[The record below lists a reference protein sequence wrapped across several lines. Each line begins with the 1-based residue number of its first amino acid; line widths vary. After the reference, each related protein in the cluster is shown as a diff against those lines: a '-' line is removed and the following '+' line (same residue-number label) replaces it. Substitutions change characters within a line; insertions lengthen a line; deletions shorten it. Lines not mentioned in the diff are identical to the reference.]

1 MLTSA
6 WVSPNLVVCH
16 ECGRAA
22 GSLHLCFSR
31 SFTPPDHVAFRCWGL
46 QVSSSE
52 LMELEVPGSAWTG
65 AAHTSRSCHHHIA
78 SFNSVS
84 NLPSTCYVVF
94 DGSLLSGKLWAL
106 KKVLQRCGRWKRSL
120 IPARGFQKEARLAS
134 TAKTRW
140 MEGKGDGSQSPKT
153 SKWNG

>member
-1 MLTSA
+1 MRFQSFGFIFIPPASWMAMSRKQIQFQKNDSA
-6 WVSPNLVVCH
+6 WLIT
-16 ECGRAA
+16 A
-22 GSLHLCFSR
+22 
-31 SFTPPDHVAFRCWGL
+31 
-46 QVSSSE
+46 VSS
-52 LMELEVPGSAWTG
+52 VV
-65 AAHTSRSCHHHIA
+65 AAHIGLLTVHVTNHIT

-120 IPARGFQKEARLAS
+120 IPARGFQKETRLAS
-134 TAKTRW
+134 TAKTVW
-140 MEGKGDGSQSPKT
+140 MEEKGDGSQSPKT